1 MINSK
6 IVYSTNKL
14 INQDA
19 TDDELTEIKDL
30 KIRIFLDRKAGG
42 KKVSVI
48 RGFKKTNSV
57 NLIGKEL
64 KKRFGVGGSVK
75 NDTIL
80 IQGDRREKIRV
91 ILADKGYDEIY
102 GARELGRV
110 IQEEVKKPMAE
121 ELIFGSLVKGGHV
134 EIYIKD
140 KKIAFNYLNKKEVKK
155 ELV

>member
-80 IQGDRREKIRV
+80 IQGDYREKIRV
-91 ILADKGYDEIY
+91 ILAEKGYD
-102 GARELGRV
+102 
-110 IQEEVKKPMAE
+110 VK
-121 ELIFGSLVKGGHV
+121 LSGG
-134 EIYIKD
+134 
-140 KKIAFNYLNKKEVKK
+140 
-155 ELV
+155 

>member
-80 IQGDRREKIRV
+80 IQGDCREKIRV
-91 ILADKGYDEIY
+91 ILAEKGYDVK
-102 GARELGRV
+102 LG
-110 IQEEVKKPMAE
+110 
-121 ELIFGSLVKGGHV
+121 GG
-134 EIYIKD
+134 
-140 KKIAFNYLNKKEVKK
+140 
-155 ELV
+155 

>member
-19 TDDELTEIKDL
+19 TDDELTEIKGL

-80 IQGDRREKIRV
+80 IQGDCREKIRF
-91 ILADKGYDEIY
+91 ILAEKGYD
-102 GARELGRV
+102 
-110 IQEEVKKPMAE
+110 VK
-121 ELIFGSLVKGGHV
+121 LSGG
-134 EIYIKD
+134 
-140 KKIAFNYLNKKEVKK
+140 
-155 ELV
+155 

>member
-1 MINSK
+1 MINTK
-6 IVYSTNKL
+6 IVYSTDKL

-48 RGFKKTNSV
+48 RGFKKTNSI

-80 IQGDRREKIRV
+80 IQGDCREKIRV
-91 ILADKGYDEIY
+91 ILAEKGYD
-102 GARELGRV
+102 
-110 IQEEVKKPMAE
+110 VK
-121 ELIFGSLVKGGHV
+121 LSGG
-134 EIYIKD
+134 
-140 KKIAFNYLNKKEVKK
+140 
-155 ELV
+155 

>member
-14 INQDA
+14 TNQDA
-19 TDDELTEIKDL
+19 IREDLTEIKDL

-48 RGFKKTNSV
+48 RGFKKTNSI
-57 NLIGKEL
+57 NLIEKKL

-80 IQGDRREKIRV
+80 IQGDYREKIKV
-91 ILADKGYDEIY
+91 ILAEKGYD
-102 GARELGRV
+102 
-110 IQEEVKKPMAE
+110 VK
-121 ELIFGSLVKGGHV
+121 LSGG
-134 EIYIKD
+134 
-140 KKIAFNYLNKKEVKK
+140 
-155 ELV
+155 

>member
-80 IQGDRREKIRV
+80 IQGDCREKIRV
-91 ILADKGYDEIY
+91 ILAEKGYD
-102 GARELGRV
+102 
-110 IQEEVKKPMAE
+110 VK
-121 ELIFGSLVKGGHV
+121 LSGG
-134 EIYIKD
+134 
-140 KKIAFNYLNKKEVKK
+140 
-155 ELV
+155 

>member
-48 RGFKKTNSV
+48 RGFKKTSSV

-80 IQGDRREKIRV
+80 IQGDCREKIRV
-91 ILADKGYDEIY
+91 ILAEKGYD
-102 GARELGRV
+102 
-110 IQEEVKKPMAE
+110 VK
-121 ELIFGSLVKGGHV
+121 LSGG
-134 EIYIKD
+134 
-140 KKIAFNYLNKKEVKK
+140 
-155 ELV
+155 